1 MTSFLRLFQD
11 TDSIFPIFALFARVV
26 ITATQPREALVL
38 SFAQTT
44 RNATIRV
51 GTSKNL
57 EKSLQCA
64 FLLKLNEKQPLK
76 NIRGTIEFC
85 VIRLRFNI
93 SVRKDHEFEIAG
105 SSTPC
110 SCASA

>member
-1 MTSFLRLFQD
+1 MS
-11 TDSIFPIFALFARVV
+11 ALFARVV
-26 ITATQPREALVL
+26 ITVTQPREALVL

-44 RNATIRV
+44 RSATIRV
-51 GTSKNL
+51 EISKNL
-57 EKSLQCA
+57 EQSLQCT
-64 FLLKLNEKQPLK
+64 FLLIMNKKQPLK

-93 SVRKDHEFEIAG
+93 SVGKDHEFEIAG